1 MKPGIVL
8 CIGPRAER
16 DRICRWLTA
25 NGANPTIIPRWARII
40 ITGSRMI
47 ITEVIFDQKRTGGKK
62 IRWNHDEGWPT
73 FATRQRTI
81 RIRYDLKDIK

>member
-25 NGANPTIIPRWARII
+25 NGADPTIIPRWARII
-40 ITGSRMI
+40 ITGNRMI
-47 ITEVIFDQKRTGGKK
+47 ITEVIFDQKRTGGK
-62 IRWNHDEGWPT
+62 RARRNSGSWQLY
-73 FATRQRTI
+73 ATRQRTI
-81 RIRYDLKDIK
+81 RIRYDLKDTK